1 MVYKPSQW
9 INAGWILIG
18 ILGSFL
24 FVPIFIALY
33 KMLELY
39 CWSYTIEGGY
49 ITERK
54 GVFSVS
60 HKELSISRIKGMRFE
75 EPFLMRFVGIG
86 NLYIRSADPY
96 QTELKMWGI
105 PKGGMLWM
113 ELRKKTE
120 QQRKRNGVRE
130 YDLFQMN

>member
-39 CWSYTIEGGY
+39 CWSYTIERGY

-54 GVFSVS
+54 GVFSVT

-75 EPFLMRFVGIG
+75 EPFLMRLVGIG
-86 NLYIRSADPY
+86 NLYIRSSDPY
-96 QTELKMWGI
+96 QAELKMWGI
-105 PKGGMLWM
+105 PKGGTLWM

-120 QQRKRNGVRE
+120 QQRRRNGVRE
-130 YDLFQMN
+130 YDLFQLY